1 MVKNYFILKA
11 IEITSDRGLI
21 LQFFEATTEITVNYF
36 KVNFLQYL
44 MLVLISSSLGFCV
57 VNMLMLNLL
66 FNLKKLL
73 LIVWKWSKY
82 FLHINAKLFDALSMV
97 IIANLR

>member
-11 IEITSDRGLI
+11 MEITSDRGLI

-36 KVNFLQYL
+36 KASFLQYL

-57 VNMLMLNLL
+57 ENMLMLNLF

-82 FLHINAKLFDALSMV
+82 FLHINAKLFDALSMM